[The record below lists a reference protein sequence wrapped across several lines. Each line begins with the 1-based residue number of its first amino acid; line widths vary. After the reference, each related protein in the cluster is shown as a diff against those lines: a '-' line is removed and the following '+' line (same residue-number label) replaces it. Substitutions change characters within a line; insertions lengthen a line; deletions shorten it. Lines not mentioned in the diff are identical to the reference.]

1 MAQHASGE
9 TRTLRQRFFDWCA
22 EDSAAAR
29 FERSV
34 AQGVIGVASGILA
47 AYATQDPFIGTVVAP
62 TVMAVLAP
70 LQKVLG
76 NRGEVND
83 NANG

>member
-1 MAQHASGE
+1 MAQYTSGE
-9 TRTLRQRFFDWCA
+9 TRTLRQRFWEWCA

-34 AQGVIGVASGILA
+34 AQGLIGVASGIVA
-47 AYATQDPFIGTVVAP
+47 YYATQDPFVATVVAP

-70 LQKVLG
+70 LQKVFG
-76 NRGEVND
+76 DRNEVGPNE
-83 NANG
+83 

>member
-34 AQGVIGVASGILA
+34 AQGLIGVASGILA
-47 AYATQDPFIGTVVAP
+47 AYATQDPIIGTVVAP

-70 LQKVLG
+70 LQKILG
-76 NRGEVND
+76 NRGKVDE
-83 NANG
+83 

>member
-34 AQGVIGVASGILA
+34 AQGIVGVASSLVTY
-47 AYATQDPFIGTVVAP
+47 YATQDPFVAAVIGP
-62 TVMAVLAP
+62 TAMAVLAP
-70 LQKVLG
+70 LQKILG
-76 NRGEVND
+76 NKGEIGDTNE
-83 NANG
+83 